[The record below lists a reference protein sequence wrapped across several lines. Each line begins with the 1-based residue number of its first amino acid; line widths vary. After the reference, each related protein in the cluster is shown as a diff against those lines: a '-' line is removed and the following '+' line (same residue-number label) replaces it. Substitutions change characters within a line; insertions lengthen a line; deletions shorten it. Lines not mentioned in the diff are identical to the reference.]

1 MISHFPHESPLVS
14 GFTFEENDAEE
25 NGRAYIYVYM
35 CVCVCICIYIY
46 VYVYVYICICIYI
59 YVCIYVGRPVAG
71 RVRVNPLIGEAQ
83 WPAARDLA
91 ASRRG
96 SEALP
101 EKNRKKC
108 NK

>member
-1 MISHFPHESPLVS
+1 
-14 GFTFEENDAEE
+14 
-25 NGRAYIYVYM
+25 
-35 CVCVCICIYIY
+35 
-46 VYVYVYICICIYI
+46 
-59 YVCIYVGRPVAG
+59 VCIYVGRPVAG